1 MFTFKVED
9 GTGYEDS
16 TSYVSVEYADEYIT
30 FWYDDEEWN
39 TLTIEDKEKKLMIA
53 TSFLDSSVRW
63 QSSIRN
69 IEQALQ
75 FPRQDFFDLD
85 GRIVRSNIVPQA
97 VKDAV
102 VQLAYSSL
110 SNTLST
116 KGYSI
121 KQESFGDSSDTYAAP
136 VTVYENEAVRSILLA
151 LAALGYAQSRT
162 TYVTFQRQ

>member
-16 TSYVSVEYADEYIT
+16 TSYASVEYADEYIS
-30 FWYDDEEWN
+30 FWYDAEEWD
-39 TLTIEDKEKKLMIA
+39 TLTNEEKEKKLMIA
-53 TSFLDSSVRW
+53 TSFLDSAVRW

-97 VKDAV
+97 VKDAT
-102 VQLAYSSL
+102 VQLAYASMISP
-110 SNTLST
+110 LST

-121 KQESFGDSSDTYAAP
+121 KQESFGDSSDIYAAP
-136 VTVYENEAVRSILLA
+136 VTVYENEGVRSVLLA
-151 LAALGYAQSRT
+151 LTALGYAQSRT
-162 TYVTFQRQ
+162 TYVTIQRS

>member
-16 TSYVSVEYADEYIT
+16 TSYVSVAYADEYIT
-30 FWYDDEEWN
+30 FWYDDAEWN
-39 TLTIEDKEKKLMIA
+39 ALTLEDKEKKLMIA
-53 TSFLDSSVRW
+53 TSFLDSAVRW

-97 VKDAV
+97 IKDAT
-102 VQLAYSSL
+102 VQLAYASMISP
-110 SNTLST
+110 LST

-121 KQESFGDSSDTYAAP
+121 KEESFGDSSDTYASP
-136 VTVYENEAVRSILLA
+136 VTVYENEGVRSILLA
-151 LAALGYAQSRT
+151 LAALGYAQSRAA
-162 TYVTFQRQ
+162 YVTIQRS